1 MRNSNTTNSRIKIL
15 VIYLV
20 SLAGFIWSVFP
31 IYWMIKSSLTPNN
44 EMYGL
49 NPRLLPSR
57 LTFEHYT
64 QLFTKTIFARYFLNS
79 IYVAVFSAI
88 VALVLSILASYAMT
102 RLRFK
107 GRDFIRRGVLYAYLL
122 PTAVLFIPM
131 YIMISRI
138 GLGDNKNSLIIV
150 YQTFIIPYCC
160 YMLMSYFTA
169 IPKSMEEAAFID
181 GCTYLQA
188 LVKVI
193 LPIAAP
199 SIAVVATFAFTMSWN
214 EYLYALVLT
223 TSPSQQTVTI
233 GISGF
238 RFSDNY
244 IWGLIMGSSVI
255 ASLPAVCLYMLA
267 QRFMVTGLAAGGVK
281 Q

>member
-1 MRNSNTTNSRIKIL
+1 MKKSNKTNNAVKTLI
-15 VIYLV
+15 IYLV
-20 SLAGFIWSVFP
+20 SAAGFIWSVFP
-31 IYWMIKSSLTPNN
+31 IYWMIKSSLTPND

-49 NPRLLPSR
+49 NPKLLPAR
-57 LTFEHYT
+57 ITFEHYG
-64 QLFTKTIFARYFLNS
+64 QLFSRTTFMRYFANS
-79 IYVAVFSAI
+79 VYVAIFSTLA
-88 VALVLSILASYAMT
+88 ALVLSILASYAMT
-102 RLRFK
+102 RLKFRAK
-107 GRDFIRRGVLYAYLL
+107 NFIRNSVLYAYLL

-131 YIMISRI
+131 YIMVSRI

-160 YMLMSYFTA
+160 YMLMSYFAA

-181 GCTYLQA
+181 GCTHIQA
-188 LVKVI
+188 LIKVI

-199 SIAVVATFAFTMSWN
+199 GIAVVATFAFTMSWN
-214 EYLYALVLT
+214 EYLYAMVLT

-238 RFSDNY
+238 RYSDNY

>member
-1 MRNSNTTNSRIKIL
+1 MKKSNKTNNAIKTL

-20 SLAGFIWSVFP
+20 SAAGFIWSAFP
-31 IYWMIKSSLTPNN
+31 IYWMIKSSLTPND

-49 NPRLLPSR
+49 NPRLLPSHIT
-57 LTFEHYT
+57 LEHYG
-64 QLFTKTIFARYFLNS
+64 QLFTTTSFMGYFLNS
-79 IYVAVFSAI
+79 VYVAIFSTLI
-88 VALVLSILASYAMT
+88 ALVLSILASYAMT
-102 RLRFK
+102 RLRFRAK
-107 GRDFIRRGVLYAYLL
+107 NFMRFSVLYAYLL

-160 YMLMSYFTA
+160 YMLMSYFTS

-181 GCTYLQA
+181 GCTYIQA
-188 LVKVI
+188 LIRVI

-214 EYLYALVLT
+214 EYLYAMVLT

-238 RFSDNY
+238 RYSDNY

-255 ASLPAVCLYMLA
+255 ASLPAVFLYMLA